1 MALLSGIAAAVLI
14 TIRQLPDELVVHQS
28 GKAQLNTF
36 LPVSVEISDCHSD
49 SAKAKI
55 LGMVGVKEV
64 GIRTEKPKKVI
75 LAGTL
80 FGLRMYSDGV
90 MVVGLSDFQ
99 SGGRSVNP
107 AKDSGISQG
116 EIIRSANGRRIFTNV
131 EFAKAVMNSNGT
143 LPLELVGKD
152 GHSRSVTITPMKSDT
167 DDCLKTGMWVRDSA
181 AGIGTLSY
189 IDPETEEFG
198 GLGHGICD
206 ADTHEIIPLHDGE
219 IVSAQISGIKRGVK
233 GSAGEIR
240 GYLTCDELGTLESNT
255 ICGTF
260 GTYTAVPQEQKTIDV
275 ALKQEVRQGKAKLLC
290 TVDSDGKPKQYDVV
304 IKRINYGGD
313 PANNMIITVTDQE
326 LLKKTGGIIQ
336 GMSGSPLIQDGRF
349 IGAVTHVFVNDPTSG
364 YAIFAENMLQ
374 HQTDR

>member
-1 MALLSGIAAAVLI
+1 MLMALLSGIAAAVLI

-198 GLGHGICD
+198 GLGHGSHMRRTGNARKQHHLRNLRNVYRC
-206 ADTHEIIPLHDGE
+206 A
-219 IVSAQISGIKRGVK
+219 
-233 GSAGEIR
+233 AG
-240 GYLTCDELGTLESNT
+240 T
-255 ICGTF
+255 
-260 GTYTAVPQEQKTIDV
+260 K
-275 ALKQEVRQGKAKLLC
+275 
-290 TVDSDGKPKQYDVV
+290 
-304 IKRINYGGD
+304 
-313 PANNMIITVTDQE
+313 NN
-326 LLKKTGGIIQ
+326 
-336 GMSGSPLIQDGRF
+336 
-349 IGAVTHVFVNDPTSG
+349 
-364 YAIFAENMLQ
+364 
-374 HQTDR
+374 